1 MQAHMYIAYFIIVPD
16 YFCEVGC
23 QKCFNEID
31 IIKNSF
37 KMEETWDFPGSPVVK
52 ILCLYCRG
60 QVFNLWS
67 EGTKI
72 PHATWHSQK
81 TNKQT
86 NP

>member
-1 MQAHMYIAYFIIVPD
+1 
-16 YFCEVGC
+16 
-23 QKCFNEID
+23 
-31 IIKNSF
+31 
-37 KMEETWDFPGSPVVK
+37 MEETWDFPGSPVVK